1 MKALIVEPSRVYR
14 LLLHEF
20 LYGFSISHEEVSTGA
35 AALTALSSNK
45 VDLVVVAMN
54 LVDMTAVTLAKQ
66 IKTISGM
73 EDSQI
78 VVITGEQEQSKL
90 AKMKTIDV
98 NYVCQRNELPK
109 FKDILMELTKGHLTI
124 AQITGQIL
132 YIEDHLTLANMTK
145 DILQQMGLVVDHH
158 KTAEDGLLHFES
170 ADYDLVLLDIFLPGD
185 KDGIA
190 MIEEIRARTD
200 EKQLTPILAM
210 SAMTKFSQKIH
221 ALQVGANDF
230 ISKPVIQAELIAR
243 VKNLVV
249 ARQLFIK
256 MVSQQQLLEQLAMTD
271 QLTGLYNRHYLN
283 AAIQPALNLAKRHR
297 YALCLVMID
306 LDKFKYIND
315 TFGHEVGD
323 EVLVNIASVLQKN
336 CRLEDIA
343 IRLGGDEFLLVL
355 PHCEQRQAQKIANRI
370 CVEVSNINCSAA
382 EVKVAASFGVSST
395 EQGGFIFKALLNLA
409 DQTAYQA
416 KAQGGNTVHCFE

>member
-54 LVDMTAVTLAKQ
+54 LVDMTALTLAKQ

-109 FKDILMELTKGHLTI
+109 FKDILMGLTKGHLTI

-158 KTAEDGLLHFES
+158 KTAEAGLLHFES
-170 ADYDLVLLDIFLPGD
+170 ANYDLVLLDIFLPGD

-283 AAIQPALNLAKRHR
+283 AAIQPALNLAKRHS

-336 CRLEDIA
+336 CRLEDVA

-355 PHCEQRQAQKIANRI
+355 PHCEQRQAQKIASRI

-395 EQGGFIFKALLNLA
+395 EPGGYIFKKLLNLA
-409 DQTAYQA
+409 DKSVYKA
-416 KAQGGNTVHCFE
+416 KALGGNTVDFLE